1 LDYLQTEFDEVVKV
15 EVGAI
20 INQKDELTGNLRAN
34 NS

>member
-20 INQKDELTGNLRAN
+20 INQKDEIDWKFK
-34 NS
+34 SK